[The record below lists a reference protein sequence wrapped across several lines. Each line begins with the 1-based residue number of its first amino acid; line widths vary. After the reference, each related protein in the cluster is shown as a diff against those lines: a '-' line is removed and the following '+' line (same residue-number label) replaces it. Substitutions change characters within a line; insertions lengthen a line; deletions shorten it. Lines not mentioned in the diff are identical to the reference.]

1 MKAAS
6 GTAQGKIVFLH
17 SSNEMYGADK
27 ILLEVIRA
35 LPDEDRS
42 RCVVWLPDDVPTGQN
57 SLSRALDAMEV
68 SNEIVPMAVLRRRYL
83 KVSGLGPLVARM
95 SRTFIKL
102 RATRPDVVYC
112 TTSAMVL
119 CLPMAR
125 LLRVK
130 TIILHMQEIWSPREA
145 GVLGLFARAAR
156 RIFCISN
163 AARDSL
169 PKQLKER
176 ADLLVNAHQ
185 DNKTTLVPVSVDPQP
200 LRFVVASRWNAWKGH
215 TPLLAAWDTEF
226 CPGELVIMGGPPAV
240 GTGVDVQSLASRVRH
255 SNRITIVGE
264 VDDISPHIDA
274 ADFLILPSE
283 QPEPFG
289 LVLLEAFARGRA
301 VVATAAGGV
310 VDIVSDGV
318 DGELY
323 PIGQPGALITSLKSL
338 DRAAAVRMGANARTT
353 YEKRFSIEAFR
364 TRFQFLWA
372 QEIVSV
378 SPSRLNA

>member
-1 MKAAS
+1 MKAAG

-163 AARDSL
+163 AAKDSL